1 MSKIMVNKMN
11 KSGIYKAL
19 ENEKPLQ
26 IVGAINAY
34 SAMQAVKAGFQALYL
49 SGGGVAYASNGYPD
63 LGITDMHDVLEEARK
78 ITATVEVPLLV
89 DIDVGWGGAFNI
101 ARTIKEMQRAGIAA
115 VHMEDQI
122 AQKRCGHRP
131 NKELVS
137 KEEMGDRIKAA
148 VDAKVDDSF
157 MMMARC
163 DALASEGLDAV
174 IERCVYYVECGADA
188 IFAEAMTDLGH
199 YQQIKDAVKVPLLA
213 NITEFG
219 KTDLYTTQELGGH
232 GVDMALYPLS
242 AFRAMARAAET
253 VYGAIRRD
261 GTQKSVVDM
270 MQTRAELYE
279 TIDNATYE
287 EKLDKLFG
295 K

>member
-1 MSKIMVNKMN
+1 M
-11 KSGIYKAL
+11 KSQGQV
-19 ENEKPLQ
+19 EQ
-26 IVGAINAY
+26 
-34 SAMQAVKAGFQALYL
+34 AGFKAVYL

-78 ITATVEVPLLV
+78 ITGCVDIPLLA

-101 ARTIKEMQRAGIAA
+101 ARTIKEMTRAGVAA

-131 NKELVS
+131 NKELVT
-137 KEEMGDRIKAA
+137 KQEMGDRIKAA
-148 VDAKVDDSF
+148 VDGKTDPDFVIMS
-157 MMMARC
+157 RS
-163 DALASEGLDAV
+163 DAYANEGLEPM
-174 IERCVYYVECGADA
+174 IERLVYYVECGADML
-188 IFAEAMTDLGH
+188 FAEAMEDLSH
-199 YQQIKDAVKVPLLA
+199 YQKIKDATGVPLLA

-219 KTDLYTTQELGGH
+219 KTDLYTTEQLSKH

-242 AFRAMARAAET
+242 AFRAQAKAAET
-253 VYGAIRRD
+253 VLGAIRKD
-261 GTQKSVVDM
+261 GSQTSVIDM
-270 MQTRAELYE
+270 MQTRSELYE
-279 TIDNATYE
+279 TIDNAAYE

>member
-1 MSKIMVNKMN
+1 M
-11 KSGIYKAL
+11 KSQGHKFRQAIQD
-19 ENEKPLQ
+19 ETPLQ
-26 IVGAINAY
+26 IPGAVNAY
-34 SAMQAVKAGFQALYL
+34 TAMQVEQAGFKAVYL

-78 ITATVEVPLLV
+78 ITGCVDIPLLA

-101 ARTIKEMQRAGIAA
+101 ARTIKEMTRAGVAA

-148 VDAKVDDSF
+148 VDGKTDPDFVI
-157 MMMARC
+157 MARS
-163 DALASEGLDAV
+163 DAYANEGLEPM
-174 IERCVYYVECGADA
+174 IERMIHYVDCGADML
-188 IFAEAMTDLGH
+188 FAEAMEDLTH
-199 YQQIKDAVKVPLLA
+199 YQKIKDATGVPLLA

-219 KTDLYTTQELGGH
+219 KTDLYTTEQLSKH

-242 AFRAMARAAET
+242 AFRAQAKAAET
-253 VYGAIRRD
+253 VLGAIRKD
-261 GTQKSVVDM
+261 GSQTSVLNM
-270 MQTRAELYE
+270 MQTRSELYE
-279 TIDNATYE
+279 TIDNAAYE
-287 EKLDKLFG
+287 DKLDKLFG

>member
-1 MSKIMVNKMN
+1 MQH
-11 KSGIYKAL
+11 AL
-19 ENEKPLQ
+19 KTETPLQ

-34 SAMQAVKAGFQALYL
+34 SAMQAQRAGFKAVYL

-63 LGITDMHDVLEEARK
+63 LGITDLHDVLEEARK
-78 ITATVEVPLLV
+78 ITGAVDIPLLA

-101 ARTIKEMQRAGIAA
+101 ARTIKEMQRAGVAA

-137 KEEMGDRIKAA
+137 KEEMGDRIRAA
-148 VDAKVDDSF
+148 IDAKTDPDFIV
-157 MMMARC
+157 MARC
-163 DALASEGLDAV
+163 DALASEGLDGV
-174 IERCVYYVECGADA
+174 IERCAYYVECGADS
-188 IFAEAMTDLGH
+188 IFAEAMTDLAH
-199 YQQIKDAVKVPLLA
+199 YQKIRDAVQVPLLA

-219 KTDLYTTQELGGH
+219 KTDLYTVDELGAH

-242 AFRAMARAAET
+242 AFRAMAKAAET
-253 VYGAIRRD
+253 VYNAIRKD
-261 GTQKSVVDM
+261 GTQKNVVDL
-270 MQTRAELYE
+270 MQTRADLYDV
-279 TIDNATYE
+279 IDNATYE

>member
-1 MSKIMVNKMN
+1 M
-11 KSGIYKAL
+11 KSQGQKFRKAL
-19 ENEKPLQ
+19 KSETPLQ
-26 IVGAINAY
+26 IPGAVNAY
-34 SAMQAVKAGFQALYL
+34 TAMQVERAGFNAVYL

-63 LGITDMHDVLEEARK
+63 LGITDMHDVLEESRK
-78 ITATVEVPLLV
+78 ITGSVDIPLLA

-101 ARTIKEMQRAGIAA
+101 SRTIKEMTRAGVGA

-131 NKELVS
+131 NKELVT
-137 KEEMGDRIKAA
+137 KQEMGDRIKAA
-148 VDAKVDDSF
+148 VDGKTDPDFVI
-157 MMMARC
+157 MARS
-163 DALASEGLDAV
+163 DAYANEGLEPM
-174 IERCVYYVECGADA
+174 IERMIHYVECGADML
-188 IFAEAMTDLGH
+188 FAEAMTDLSH
-199 YQQIKDAVKVPLLA
+199 YQKIKDACGVPLLA

-219 KTDLYTTQELGGH
+219 ATDLYTTEQLSKH

-242 AFRAMARAAET
+242 AFRAQAKAAET
-253 VYGAIRRD
+253 VLTALRKE

-279 TIDNATYE
+279 TIDNASYE

>member
-1 MSKIMVNKMN
+1 MTPGQKFRT
-11 KSGIYKAL
+11 AL
-19 ENEKPLQ
+19 KEEKPLQ

-34 SAMQAVKAGFQALYL
+34 SAMQAERAGFKAVYL

-78 ITATVEVPLLV
+78 ITSTVSVPLLA

-101 ARTIKEMQRAGIAA
+101 ARTIKEMIRAGVAA
-115 VHMEDQI
+115 VHIEDQI

-148 VDAKVDDSF
+148 ADAKTDKDF
-157 MMMARC
+157 IIMARS
-163 DALASEGLDAV
+163 DAYANEGLESM
-174 IERCVYYVECGADA
+174 IERIQYYVECGADA
-188 IFAEAMTDLGH
+188 VFAEAMTDLAH
-199 YQQIKDAVKVPLLA
+199 YQKIKNAAPVPLLA

-219 KTDLYTTQELGGH
+219 KTDLYTTQQLADH

-242 AFRAMARAAET
+242 AFRAMAKAAEA
-253 VYGAIRRD
+253 VYDCIRKN
-261 GTQKSVVDM
+261 GTQKDALHL
-270 MQTRAELYE
+270 MQTRAELYDV
-279 TIDNATYE
+279 IDNASYE
-287 EKLDKLFG
+287 EKLDKLY
-295 K
+295 KEKK

>member
-1 MSKIMVNKMN
+1 M
-11 KSGIYKAL
+11 KSQGLKFKQAIQA
-19 ENEKPLQ
+19 ETPLQ
-26 IVGAINAY
+26 IPGAVNAY
-34 SAMQAVKAGFQALYL
+34 TAMQVERAGFKAVYL

-78 ITATVEVPLLV
+78 ITATVDIPLLA

-101 ARTIKEMQRAGIAA
+101 ARTIKEMTRAGVAA

-137 KEEMGDRIKAA
+137 KAEMGDRIKAA
-148 VDAKVDDSF
+148 VDGKTDPDFVI
-157 MMMARC
+157 MARC
-163 DALASEGLDAV
+163 DAFANEGLEAM
-174 IERCVYYVECGADA
+174 IERMIYYVDCGADML
-188 IFAEAMTDLGH
+188 FAEAMNDLTH
-199 YQQIKDAVKVPLLA
+199 YQTIKDATGVPLLA

-219 KTDLYTTQELGGH
+219 KTDLYTTEDLKAH

-242 AFRAMARAAET
+242 AFRAQAKAAET
-253 VYGAIRRD
+253 VLGAIRKE
-261 GTQKSVVDM
+261 GSQASVLDM
-270 MQTRAELYE
+270 MQTRSELYA
-279 TIDNATYE
+279 TIDNAAYE